1 MPVSTRS
8 SDATVAQKAEEVA
21 HESSQLLQ
29 GQVPISGYEDYSAG
43 HPIHPATVH
52 WPIAF
57 LTLSFGITSLDLLPL
72 SLYPTSV
79 LPPRATLGTLA
90 LYSAGAGVVSALP
103 AIITGAGEA
112 YELVRK
118 EYKEKGENWGKVI
131 DSAFNM
137 KDTGGRKVKMTVKH
151 ASLNDMVVG
160 LAAYNWYRGVYYPG
174 EKLPQIT
181 LLLNAIALP
190 ALLYSAM
197 LGGRLVYEY
206 AMGIQRQG
214 HGKEVKEKAG

>member
-8 SDATVAQKAEEVA
+8 TASGKAEEVA
-21 HESSQLLQ
+21 HESSQILQ
-29 GQVPISGYEDYSAG
+29 GQVPGHDDLSAG

-57 LTLSFGITSLDLLPL
+57 LTASFGISTLDLLPL

-79 LPPRATLGTLA
+79 LPPRATLSTLGFYA
-90 LYSAGAGVVSALP
+90 AGAGVVSALP

-112 YELVRK
+112 YELIRK
-118 EYKEKGENWGKVI
+118 EYFEKGRDWSKVV
-131 DSAFNM
+131 DSAWNM
-137 KDTGGRKVKMTVKH
+137 RDNGGRKVKMTIKH
-151 ASLNDMVVG
+151 ASMNDMVVA
-160 LAAYNWYRGVYYPG
+160 LAAYNWYRGWFYPG
-174 EKLPQIT
+174 EPLPQTTTI
-181 LLLNAIALP
+181 LNALALL

-214 HGKEVKEKAG
+214 HGKQVKEKGG

>member
-8 SDATVAQKAEEVA
+8 SDAASKAEEVA

-29 GQVPISGYEDYSAG
+29 GQVPNSELAMG

-57 LTLSFGITSLDLLPL
+57 LTAAFSISSLDLVPS
-72 SLYPTSV
+72 SLYPSSILPAPSTLSV
-79 LPPRATLGTLA
+79 LGFYA
-90 LYSAGAGVVSALP
+90 AGAGVLTAVP
-103 AIITGAGEA
+103 AIITGVGEA
-112 YELVRK
+112 YELIRK
-118 EYKEKGENWGKVI
+118 EYKEKGDWSKVV
-131 DSAFNM
+131 DSAWNM
-137 KDTGGRKVKMTVKH
+137 KDTGGRKVKMTIKH
-151 ASLNDMVVG
+151 ASMNDMVVA
-160 LAAYNWYRGVYYPG
+160 LAGYNWYRGYYYPG
-174 EKLPQIT
+174 EPLPT
-181 LLLNAIALP
+181 TTTVLNAIALP

-214 HGKEVKEKAG
+214 SGKEVKKEMQKEL

>member
-8 SDATVAQKAEEVA
+8 SDAVQKVEEVV

-29 GQVPISGYEDYSAG
+29 GQVPGHEELSAG

-57 LTLSFGITSLDLLPL
+57 LTLTFGITSLDLVPL
-72 SLYPTSV
+72 SLYPKSI
-79 LPPRATLGTLA
+79 LPPRATLNTLA
-90 LYSAGAGVVSALP
+90 YYSAGLGVISALP
-103 AIITGAGEA
+103 AIITGLGEA
-112 YELVRK
+112 YELIRK
-118 EYKEKGENWGKVI
+118 EYIQKGKDWNKVI
-131 DSAFNM
+131 DSAWNM
-137 KDTGGRKVKMTVKH
+137 KDTGGRKIKMTIKH
-151 ASLNDMVVG
+151 ASMNDLVVG
-160 LAAYNWYRGVYYPG
+160 LAGYNWYRGAYYPG
-174 EKLPQIT
+174 QKLPQIT

-214 HGKEVKEKAG
+214 HGKEVREKEE